1 MSSSFCIH
9 NDSNFRSNIKNTLA
23 KLVGNVNIANNLEI
37 GVFNYSLEKAHKLN
51 VVKLWSNQYFVQIY
65 TDRLRS
71 IYTNLTH
78 NDDLLRKLQNKEI
91 KAHRLSYMTH
101 QEMNPE
107 AWRELIEQKEIRDK
121 HKYDPVLEAST
132 NEFTCRRCKLS
143 QCTYY
148 QLQTRSAD
156 EPMTTFVS
164 CINCGNKWK
173 C

>member
-1 MSSSFCIH
+1 MICVEDPI
-9 NDSNFRSNIKNTLA
+9 NFRKNIKSTLE
-23 KLVGNVNIANNLEI
+23 KLVENTSIASNLEI
-37 GVFNYSLEKAHKLN
+37 GVFNYSLEYAHKLN

-71 IYTNLTH
+71 IYLNLKR
-78 NDDLLRKLQNKEI
+78 NKDLLQKLKNKEI

-107 AWRELIEQKEIRDK
+107 SWKELIEQKELRDK
-121 HKYDPVLEAST
+121 NKYDPVLEAST
-132 NEFTCRRCKLS
+132 NEFTCRRCKS
-143 QCTYY
+143 TQCTYY

-156 EPMTTFVS
+156 EPMTTFVC
-164 CINCGNKWK
+164 CINCGNRWK

>member
-1 MSSSFCIH
+1 MSSILSV
-9 NDSNFRSNIKNTLA
+9 NDASSFRSNIKEVLENI
-23 KLVGNVNIANNLEI
+23 VGNANIASNLEI
-37 GVFNYSLEKAHKLN
+37 GVFNYSIEKAHKLN
-51 VVKLWSNQYFVQIY
+51 VVKLWSNQYFVLIY

-71 IYTNLTH
+71 IYTNLKH
-78 NDDLLRKLQNKEI
+78 NETLLQKLKNKEI

-132 NEFTCRRCKLS
+132 NEFTCRRCKQS

>member
-1 MSSSFCIH
+1 MSSMICVEDPI
-9 NDSNFRSNIKNTLA
+9 NFRKNIKSTLE
-23 KLVGNVNIANNLEI
+23 KLVENTSIASNLEI
-37 GVFNYSLEKAHKLN
+37 GVFNYSLEYAHKLN

-71 IYTNLTH
+71 IYLNLKR
-78 NDDLLRKLQNKEI
+78 NKDLLQKLKNKEI

-107 AWRELIEQKEIRDK
+107 SWKELIEQKELRDK
-121 HKYDPVLEAST
+121 NKYDPVLEAST
-132 NEFTCRRCKLS
+132 NEFTCRRCKS
-143 QCTYY
+143 TQCTYY

-156 EPMTTFVS
+156 EPMTTFVC
-164 CINCGNKWK
+164 CINCGNRWK

>member
-1 MSSSFCIH
+1 MSSIVTIEDA
-9 NDSNFRSNIKNTLA
+9 NNFRKNIKNTLTN
-23 KLVGNVNIANNLEI
+23 LVGNTSIASNLEI
-37 GVFNYSLEKAHKLN
+37 GVFNYSLEHAHKLN

-71 IYTNLTH
+71 IYMNLKR
-78 NDDLLRKLQNKEI
+78 NIDLLHKLQNKEI

-107 AWRELIEQKEIRDK
+107 AWKELIEQKELRDK

-132 NEFTCRRCKLS
+132 NEFTCRRCKS
-143 QCTYY
+143 TQCTYY

-164 CINCGNKWK
+164 CINCGNRWK

>member
-1 MSSSFCIH
+1 MSSIISVV
-9 NDSNFRSNIKNTLA
+9 DPTNFRKNIKCALE
-23 KLVGNVNIANNLEI
+23 KLVRNTSISSNLEI
-37 GVFNYSLEKAHKLN
+37 GVFNYSLEHAHKLN

-65 TDRLRS
+65 ADRLRS
-71 IYTNLTH
+71 IYTNLKS
-78 NDDLLRKLQNKEI
+78 NKELLRKLQDKEI
-91 KAHRLSYMTH
+91 KAHRLSYMSH

-107 AWRELIEQKEIRDK
+107 SWKDLIEQKEIRDK

-132 NEFTCRRCKLS
+132 DEFTCRRCKS
-143 QCTYY
+143 TQCTYY

-164 CINCGNKWK
+164 CINCGNRWK